1 MLGIVT
7 PHVDLELDEGEQIL
21 HYARRHW
28 VLLLRRTFLLAL
40 IAGLTIGLAMY
51 RAVGGLFFASDVGP
65 EGRLVDPANL
75 VYLGLIAGLA
85 LLWVSRNR
93 AATKKKQKPS
103 RSSIAVNGLFLLGI
117 IVLGAIVYFRYSG
130 GRIFYV
136 DPAYARGGDLINIFL
151 IMVGLFTVGAL
162 IYITIDWANDFLI
175 LTNTRVIYDDTQLLV
190 RHVKQEILIDN
201 VQQVNLSA
209 DSYFAYFLGYL
220 ARWRHQLL
228 YQFRLREQPPPEKVA
243 VTYGKLVVASLSVRK
258 LVFDWAAE
266 PAVMQGKINAEL
278 GKLRRQ
284 QEPEILRR
292 VIEDQVYD
300 NKPPKPVPP
309 PIHVEERE
317 GPLPWMFATNPQ
329 INYEKEEVTWRPYWI
344 FLALGMLQPFIVM
357 VLTAILLIIAARLEL
372 IGGALGF
379 VIWLPIALVCLGR
392 IIWVREEHE
401 HDKYILTRDKV
412 TDIDKRPFGP
422 ESSRSAQLD
431 RIQDVSFDVSFVE
444 NILGY
449 GDVFIETGGAG
460 GKFTFRHVPDPRNV
474 TATIND
480 YLTDFKKREKER
492 AQKDMVAL
500 IKQYHA
506 AQSAHKELAD
516 DRRVDEAVTAKMAQI
531 IQDDLPAQIEREVA
545 AQVPTHVRRLVS
557 RVLRREALRNR
568 FLRRRSESR

>member
-7 PHVDLELDEGEQIL
+7 PHVDLELDEGEEIL

-28 VLLLRRTFLLAL
+28 VLLLRRIFLLVL
-40 IAGLTIGLAMY
+40 IAGLTLGLAMY
-51 RAVGGLFFASDVGP
+51 RALGGVFFASDVGP
-65 EGRLVDPANL
+65 QGRLVDPANI
-75 VYLGLIAGLA
+75 VYLVLIAGLA
-85 LLWVSRNR
+85 LVWVNRSR

-103 RSSIAVNGLFLLGI
+103 RFSIAVNGLFLLGI
-117 IVLGAIVYFRYSG
+117 LVLGLIVYFRYSG
-130 GRIFYV
+130 GRIFYL
-136 DPAYARGGDLINIFL
+136 DPAYARGGDVINILL
-151 IMVGLFTVGAL
+151 ILIGLFTIGAL

-209 DSYFAYFLGYL
+209 DSYLAYFLGYL
-220 ARWRHQLL
+220 ARWRHQFL
-228 YQFRLREQPPPEKVA
+228 YQLGLRDQPPPEKVA
-243 VTYGKLVVASLSVRK
+243 VAYAKLVVGSLSVRK

-266 PAVMQGKINAEL
+266 PAVMQSKISAEL
-278 GKLRRQ
+278 NKLRRQ

-300 NKPPKPVPP
+300 NKPPKVNPP

-317 GPLPWMFATNPQ
+317 GPLPWLFATNPE
-329 INYEKEEVTWRPYWI
+329 INFEKEEVTWRPYWI
-344 FLALGMLQPFIVM
+344 FLALAMLQPFMVI
-357 VLTAILLIIAARLEL
+357 VLTAILLILATRLEL

-401 HDKYILTRDKV
+401 HDKYILTRDKI
-412 TDIDKRPFGP
+412 TDVDKRPFGP

-431 RIQDVSFDVSFVE
+431 RIQDVSFDVSFIE
-444 NILGY
+444 NFLGY
-449 GDVFIETGGAG
+449 GDVFIETGGGG
-460 GKFTFRHVPDPRNV
+460 GKFTFKHVPDPRNV

-480 YLTDFKKREKER
+480 YLTDYKKREKER

-506 AQSAHKELAD
+506 AQSAHNELAD
-516 DRRVDEAVTAKMAQI
+516 ARRVDEAVAAKVAQMLEE
-531 IQDDLPAQIEREVA
+531 DLPVQIERQVA
-545 AQVPTHVRRLVS
+545 AQVPIHVRRQVVHTLW
-557 RVLRREALRNR
+557 RGMLRNR
-568 FLRRRSESR
+568 RRRSGSP